1 MGSSAMSSGSSAA
14 ALRVLAVLLGVF
26 ILSMGIDKR
35 AWLTDSGMLLGL
47 LQEWST
53 SAGAINRW
61 YLETIAIP
69 GAPVF
74 ARLVLFGE
82 LAAGLAL
89 ICGFRVRLTAT
100 LTLLMVLNFHYAS
113 DVIFHY
119 SYFINAYGFPVM
131 GGLLA
136 LALGGKRLPLSLSG

>member
-1 MGSSAMSSGSSAA
+1 MGSSAVSGGSSAA
-14 ALRVLAVLLGVF
+14 GLRVLAVLLGVF

-35 AWLTDSGMLLGL
+35 DWLMDSEILLRL
-47 LQEWST
+47 LQEWN
-53 SAGAINRW
+53 AGAGSINRW
-61 YLETIAIP
+61 YLEIIAIP

-89 ICGFRVRLTAT
+89 IFGFRVRLTAT
-100 LTLLMVLNFHYAS
+100 LTFLMVLNFHYAS
-113 DVIFHY
+113 DVIFHF

-136 LALGGKRLPLSLSG
+136 LALGGKRLPFSFSG

>member
-1 MGSSAMSSGSSAA
+1 MGGSAVSGGSSAA
-14 ALRVLAVLLGVF
+14 GLRVLAVLLGVF
-26 ILSMGIDKR
+26 IFSMGIDKR
-35 AWLTDSGMLLGL
+35 DWLMNSEILLGL
-47 LQEWST
+47 LQEWSA
-53 SAGAINRW
+53 SAGVINHW

-69 GAPVF
+69 GASVF
-74 ARLVLFGE
+74 SRLVLFGE

-100 LTLLMVLNFHYAS
+100 LTFLMVLNFHYAS

-136 LALGGKRLPLSLSG
+136 LALGGRHLPLSLSE